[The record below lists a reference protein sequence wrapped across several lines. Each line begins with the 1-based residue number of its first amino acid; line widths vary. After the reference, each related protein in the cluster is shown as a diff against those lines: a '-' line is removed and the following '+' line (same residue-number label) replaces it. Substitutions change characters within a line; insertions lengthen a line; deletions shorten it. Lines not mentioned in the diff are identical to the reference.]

1 MGEQKAALL
10 FPFVLKNYGNAYL
23 DVKGGTLC
31 MSKKGRMQR
40 LAGLLELP
48 QDIVLDLPRITMLGN
63 IQMLVE
69 NHKGIIEYTPELVRI
84 RLKQGELVINGS
96 DLVLGNLQA
105 EQILVEGTMSEIRY
119 NP

>member
-1 MGEQKAALL
+1 
-10 FPFVLKNYGNAYL
+10 
-23 DVKGGTLC
+23 
-31 MSKKGRMQR
+31 MSKKGRIHR

-48 QDIVLDLPRITMLGN
+48 QDIVLDLPRMTMLGN

-105 EQILVEGTMSEIRY
+105 EQILVEGTMNEIRF

>member
-1 MGEQKAALL
+1 
-10 FPFVLKNYGNAYL
+10 
-23 DVKGGTLC
+23 

-63 IQMLVE
+63 IQMLIE
-69 NHKGIIEYTPELVRI
+69 NYKGIIEYTPILVRI
-84 RLKQGELVINGS
+84 RLKQGEIVISGS

-105 EQILVEGTMSEIRY
+105 EQILLEGTLSEIRY

>member
-1 MGEQKAALL
+1 
-10 FPFVLKNYGNAYL
+10 
-23 DVKGGTLC
+23 

-48 QDIVLDLPRITMLGN
+48 QDIVLDLPRMTMLGN

-105 EQILVEGTMSEIRY
+105 EQILVEGTMSEIRF